1 MPYQILRRRDY
12 DYASTDL
19 PVAIRRK
26 ADWAIVQLAVRGRTP
41 STKGTIGHKLS
52 WRRSPVQGS
61 HYYLWWLNAGD
72 SGIPLSGQSRHTPH
86 TSPADGAILV
96 HSIRHHDQTDQ
107 PIAVGSAGDY
117 EALDVG
123 LLDPRFDD
131 QEEVAL
137 VAQESNVAFTV
148 IEGMPGSGKSVALLF
163 LARDLATRAGVRK
176 VRYITYTERLKRAAR
191 EIFDALGPEIA
202 EHITVHTVNDVVK
215 QLVGKEVGSSPF
227 SEIGAFVRDLEQV
240 NPAQLGQWKN
250 YPLTLYTELRAHVAG
265 RTFPPGYQLPAHRE
279 EQMRR
284 HGGLFDVERYAR
296 RRKLDTKAAEQ
307 SVNLAERLANRY
319 FLDQQLA
326 AAALEKLHKG
336 ESPAW
341 LAHTDAFIIDEVQ
354 DFTLLQIA
362 LVAEMAAVRRKLQP
376 ERPLSLTIAG
386 DESQIVQ
393 PTGFKWGV
401 TKDLITERLDVHPRA
416 YHFEAQRRSPP
427 LLARLTQ
434 RSWELYARLP
444 KDLRPSAAPAS
455 DGAPH
460 DAAGA
465 TPAGGD
471 SDNGLIVLTPPPTS
485 FDNADWR
492 ALLAEL
498 AARPGRALIDL
509 TERPTPSW
517 LAGADPEHWMAL
529 NEIIFPARE
538 IKGLERGTVL
548 VLGLETIWQRVEAL
562 SSDDSGNRIPLLEA
576 RRLIDQ
582 MRVALSRS
590 TSRLI
595 LLDEAQATIFGELGI
610 VAGESALQLPL
621 TELVELLQGEQM
633 TDAEMVMALHE
644 EAEDLAERGRIED
657 ALRRNQRAA
666 SIAQQ
671 QTGGDLLRI
680 LALQEADLLARLAES
695 ELAAGRISAAQERHQ
710 QAAALFAA
718 QGPQAL
724 QGERAERWQQ
734 LSDALYA
741 AAHSEFAILVDRAEN
756 ALAAGRWNEAA
767 EAANSAYRLAFAGDG
782 AHETPPAQLP
792 AGPERSRAERAI
804 DVSLRANSALADAL
818 SIHLQPAD
826 GERMAAALH
835 EAAACYQLLG
845 DGAAAALYTRLNER
859 YRELP
864 PPTAQTPDALRPL
877 IALTSELL
885 RLADPPPG
893 ASAGPA
899 PAARHAAFAHTARWL
914 DEAATALDGHV
925 ALFYPWATA
934 AAHLARLHAY
944 AAIDDR
950 LWDLENRFQA
960 AGAPPGPFAAFLAAY
975 NGDAASA
982 SRIWEQ
988 LGELEMAVEA
998 ARAAGELERAHTLLR
1013 AAHRPIPEDLATA
1026 VKAQRYLQQ
1035 LQQKHQTLRPGER
1048 RALAEELARLHVALT
1063 ADDETD

>member
-12 DYASTDL
+12 TYASTDL

-26 ADWAIVQLAVRGRTP
+26 AEWAIVQLAVRGRTP
-41 STKGTIGHKLS
+41 STKGTIGHPLS

-72 SGIPLSGQSRHTPH
+72 SGIA
-86 TSPADGAILV
+86 PASESAILV

-117 EALDVG
+117 EPLDVG

-131 QEEVAL
+131 QEEIAL
-137 VAQESNVAFTV
+137 VAQESDVAFTV

-163 LARDLATRAGVRK
+163 LARDLATRAGTRK

-215 QLVGKEVGSSPF
+215 QLVGKEVVSSPY
-227 SEIGAFVRDLEQV
+227 SELGAFVRDLEQL

-250 YPLTLYTELRAHVAG
+250 YPLTLYTELRAHVVG

-296 RRKLDTKAAEQ
+296 RRKLDAKAAEQ
-307 SVNLAERLANRY
+307 SVNLAERLAGRY
-319 FLDQQLA
+319 FLDQKLA

-336 ESPAW
+336 DSPPW

-362 LVAEMAAVRRKLQP
+362 LVAEMAAVRRKSHP
-376 ERPLSLTIAG
+376 DRPLSLTIAG

-401 TKDLITERLDVHPRA
+401 TKDLITERLDVHPRD
-416 YHFEAQRRSPP
+416 YHFDIQRRSPP

-434 RSWELYARLP
+434 RSWELYGRLP
-444 KDLRPSAAPAS
+444 KDLRPSAAPLG
-455 DGAPH
+455 DL
-460 DAAGA
+460 
-465 TPAGGD
+465 PAGPDPAAAPAADDAD
-471 SDNGLIVLTPPPTS
+471 SGMVIVTPPPSS
-485 FDNADWR
+485 FDDADWR
-492 ALLAEL
+492 ALLTEL

-509 TERPTPSW
+509 SERPAAAW
-517 LAGADPEHWMAL
+517 LEGADPAL
-529 NEIIFPARE
+529 QLALGEIIFPARE

-548 VLGLETIWQRVEAL
+548 VLGLDAAWQRVEAL

-595 LLDEAQATIFGELGI
+595 LLDAAQAAVFGALG
-610 VAGESALQLPL
+610 VEAGVSALALPL
-621 TELVELLQGEQM
+621 AELAELLQGEQM
-633 TDAEMVMALHE
+633 TDTEMVLALHE
-644 EAEDLAERGRIED
+644 EAEELAERGRVDE
-657 ALRRNQRAA
+657 ALRRNRRAA
-666 SIAQQ
+666 AIAQQ
-671 QTGGDLLRI
+671 QPADDLLRV
-680 LALQEADLLARLAES
+680 LALQEGDLLVRLAES
-695 ELAAGRISAAQERHQ
+695 ELAAGRISAAQERYQ
-710 QAAALFAA
+710 RAAELFAA
-718 QGPQAL
+718 QASHAL

-734 LSDALYA
+734 LSDALFA
-741 AAHSEFAILVDRAEN
+741 AAHNEFALLVDRAEQ
-756 ALAAGRWNEAA
+756 ALAAARWAEAA
-767 EAANSAYRLAFAGDG
+767 DAANSAWRLTFAADG
-782 AHETPPAQLP
+782 AHESPPAQLP
-792 AGPERSRAERAI
+792 AGPERERAERAI
-804 DVSLRANSALADAL
+804 DVSLRANTALAEAL
-818 SIHLQPAD
+818 SAQSAAGGPGAAETL
-826 GERMAAALH
+826 AAAL
-835 EAAACYQLLG
+835 ERAAACYRLLG
-845 DGAAAALYTRLNER
+845 DPASAALFAQLELR

-864 PPTAQTPDALRPL
+864 PPAAHAPAAQTHPAHTPDTLRRL
-877 IALTSELL
+877 IALTSDLL
-885 RLADPPPG
+885 QLSD
-893 ASAGPA
+893 PA
-899 PAARHAAFAHTARWL
+899 PASARSAPAASRAALAHAARWL
-914 DEAATALDGHV
+914 DEAAAGLNGHI

-934 AAHLARLHAY
+934 GAHLARLHAY
-944 AAIDDR
+944 PSLDDR
-950 LWDLENRFQA
+950 LWDLEHRFQA
-960 AGAPPGPFAAFLAAY
+960 AGAPQGPFAAFLAAY

-988 LGELEMAVEA
+988 LGELELAVES

-1013 AAHRPIPEDLATA
+1013 TTHRPIPEDLATA
-1026 VKAQRYLQQ
+1026 VKAQRLLLQ

-1063 ADDETD
+1063 GDEE